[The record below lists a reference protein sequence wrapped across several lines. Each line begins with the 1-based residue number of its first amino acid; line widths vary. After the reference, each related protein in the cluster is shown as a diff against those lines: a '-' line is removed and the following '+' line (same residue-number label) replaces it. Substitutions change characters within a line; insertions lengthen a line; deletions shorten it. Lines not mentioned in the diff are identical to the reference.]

1 VLWYQVFLG
10 PKKLRIPFP
19 FCVLGFDAA
28 VGLALAAA
36 VGLVDAFFGSASKNE
51 GSFPFTG
58 RGGGNSLSSFSLLT
72 ETAFTLGFV
81 LGFAGG
87 SGSASVST
95 DSQSE

>member
-1 VLWYQVFLG
+1 ME
-10 PKKLRIPFP
+10 
-19 FCVLGFDAA
+19 FDAA
-28 VGLALAAA
+28 AGLGLAAA
-36 VGLVDAFFGSASKNE
+36 VGLIGAFFDSASMDE

-58 RGGGNSLSSFSLLT
+58 RGGGNSSSSSLSFLISFLT
-72 ETAFTLGFV
+72 ETAFALGFV